1 MAATGRRVLATED
14 TFLAAYTDRRG
25 RRQRDREVLT
35 FQLGDEV
42 YGLDIASLREISR
55 LRPLTELP
63 RVPSFLCG
71 IIALRGV
78 VVPILDLRR
87 RMRMRPREA
96 SAAGDRASRI
106 LIVDHQGEPFG
117 LIVDRVVRVERL
129 DNAQIEGAPL
139 PGGIASEYVAGVARA
154 EGELIVLL
162 ELAAVVSFDLESP

>member
-1 MAATGRRVLATED
+1 MAVTGRRLLATED

-25 RRQRDREVLT
+25 RRQHDREVLT

-42 YGLDIASLREISR
+42 YGLDIRSLREISR

-63 RVPSFLCG
+63 RVPPFLRG

-87 RMRMRPREA
+87 RMRMPPRQPDA
-96 SAAGDRASRI
+96 RGDRACRI
-106 LIVDHQGEPFG
+106 LIVDHGGEPFG

-129 DNAQIEGAPL
+129 DNAQIESAPL
-139 PGGIASEYVAGVARA
+139 PGGIASEYIAGVARA

-162 ELAAVVSFDLESP
+162 ELAAVVTFEVGEP